1 MISILNQDI
10 AIKQLLRTTPARTP
24 KPSRS
29 KAHLNNDQIFAF
41 SHTVAKPGFA
51 GRSNRQGRDN
61 WPCYHWWAWR
71 HDQFELE
78 VKEAVAHASAL
89 RDNIPAEC
97 VGLHEGGGGVVAKIC
112 FADGVCWADKMFANS
127 MAYKNV
133 YYANKAMAYARQYCP
148 AIPIPEPKAWYRNK
162 IHHYV
167 TGWVEGNQRWDRTL
181 SLNWLIARYSPDPTR
196 DPPRTSSRSV

>member
-1 MISILNQDI
+1 MIGVFPFLILWQSLVSL
-10 AIKQLLRTTPARTP
+10 AEAT
-24 KPSRS
+24 
-29 KAHLNNDQIFAF
+29 
-41 SHTVAKPGFA
+41 
-51 GRSNRQGRDN
+51 GRELGTIGRAVIDGLGGI
-61 WPCYHWWAWR
+61 
-71 HDQFELE
+71 DQFDLE
-78 VKEAVAHASAL
+78 VKKAVAHASAL

-112 FADGVCWADKMFANS
+112 FADGVCWADKMYANS

-167 TGWVEGNQRWDRTL
+167 TGWVEGNQRWDRAL
-181 SLNWLIARYSPDPTR
+181 SLN
-196 DPPRTSSRSV
+196 